1 MVLTQRDIG
10 DNFIIFLDKHIF
22 GIYNNV
28 VGSVGVAH
36 IKKHDGSAF
45 LVGVEVFSRVGCS
58 NNIERIDESDHVLL
72 FCFFYFLEVEV
83 QNYFCLSVYHYYVLS
98 HVDDALE
105 FLGGVEGVAQFWGFS
120 LIEVEFLKAELFLA
134 IFEADQPNSSLFS
147 FTLNHENDL
156 EQLLSLLL
164 PGHYLVLFLLLFAEG
179 VLEGGVGIVRFEE
192 EFIGEDVVHHEE
204 PLVGY
209 KFIEGLLFQKV

>member
-1 MVLTQRDIG
+1 M
-10 DNFIIFLDKHIF
+10 
-22 GIYNNV
+22 
-28 VGSVGVAH
+28 
-36 IKKHDGSAF
+36 
-45 LVGVEVFSRVGCS
+45 
-58 NNIERIDESDHVLL
+58 

-156 EQLLSLLL
+156 EHFLSFLL
-164 PGHYLVLFLLLFAEG
+164 PGQDLVLFLLLFAEG

-209 KFIEGLLFQKV
+209 KFIEGLLFQKI